1 MQTTEVPIKPP
12 EQKLLDGVT
21 GYHWL
26 VLIIAAGGWLF
37 DCMGQRIFVLA
48 REPAFRELL
57 GTGAPD
63 GMVKSWG
70 GWATF
75 ILMVGWGTG
84 GILFGMMSDRV
95 GRVKTMIATLMAY
108 TIFSG
113 LTGLARTPFEFLA
126 YRFLGG
132 LGIGGMFGA
141 ATTLVAESMPR
152 NVRSLALGIMQALS
166 AFGNI
171 TGSLLSKWIAPGQ
184 ADFYHGYAG
193 WRFIF
198 FAGAA
203 PVILAVPIALLLR
216 EPEPWLEAKRK
227 AKESADPSKHV
238 GSVFDLFRHPVW
250 RHHTFVGIGLGLA
263 GMAGLW
269 GIGFFSPELIST
281 ALKGQP
287 QNIVDSVRAY
297 GTTLQDVGA
306 FFGMMTFTFVAT
318 YIGRRIAF
326 LGAFILCLGTTI
338 FVFNNLRVGT
348 DAYWMLPMMGF
359 AQLSVFG
366 GYSIYFPELFPIRLR
381 GTGVG
386 FCYNTV
392 RYLAAFFPMMLTQ
405 LYAVL
410 LAHQVNEPF
419 RKAATCLSFIF
430 VLGMV
435 TLIWAPE
442 TKGKPLPED

>member
-57 GTGAPD
+57 GAGATD
-63 GMVKSWG
+63 SLVKSWG

-75 ILMVGWGTG
+75 TLMVGWGTG
-84 GILFGMMSDRV
+84 GILFGVMSDRV
-95 GRVKTMIATLMAY
+95 GRVKTMIATLLAY

-152 NVRSLALGIMQALS
+152 NVRALALGIMQALS

-184 ADFYHGYAG
+184 ADFFHGYAG

-203 PVILAVPIALLLR
+203 PVILALPIALLLR
-216 EPEPWLEAKRK
+216 EPGPWLEAKRK
-227 AKESADPSKHV
+227 ARESGDSSKHV

-326 LGAFILCLGTTI
+326 LGAFILCLGATI